1 LRRAARVAPGS
12 GAPERNQVCT
22 LVQAGTES
30 NRVTIEQIII
40 LAIVQGITEFLPISS
55 SGHLILVPYFTGMP
69 DQGLVTDVMVH
80 VGSLFAVIVYF
91 WRDVLKLIGGFFDLI
106 RGRMTLW
113 ARMVLMI
120 LLATI
125 PAVAFGLYLKY
136 SGLAA
141 NLRSIELIAWTA
153 IIYAILMYVADRF
166 GPRLKAMED
175 MKFAPAIIIGFAQAL
190 ALIPG
195 TSRSGVTMTAA
206 RALGFERAEAA
217 RFSFLLGIPAI
228 AGAGLFIVLELLEA
242 GEAVP
247 PGALLAAGLT
257 FFSALAA
264 IAFLMALVKRM
275 SFLPFVLYRLALGVL
290 LLYLAYAQPTDPN
303 AAVKASAPIS
313 QPQTGVRPL

>member
-1 LRRAARVAPGS
+1 M
-12 GAPERNQVCT
+12 
-22 LVQAGTES
+22 
-30 NRVTIEQIII
+30 TIEQILI

-55 SGHLILVPYFTGMP
+55 SGHLILVPYFTGLA

-80 VGSLFAVIVYF
+80 VGSLVAVIVYF
-91 WRDVLKLIGGFFDLI
+91 WRDVLSLMGGAFDLI
-106 RGRMTLW
+106 RGRMTDW

-120 LLATI
+120 LIATI
-125 PAVAFGLYLKY
+125 PAVAFALYLKK
-136 SGLAA
+136 SGIAD
-141 NLRSIELIAWTA
+141 NLRSIELIGWTA
-153 IIYAILMYVADRF
+153 IIYAVLMYLADRF

-175 MKFAPAIIIGFAQAL
+175 MTFAPAIAIGVAQAL

-228 AGAGLFIVLELLEA
+228 AGAGLFTVLEFLEA
-242 GEAVP
+242 GEPVP
-247 PGALLAAGLT
+247 SDALLAAFLT

-275 SFLPFVLYRLALGVL
+275 SFLPFVLYRLALGAL
-290 LLYLAYAQPTDPN
+290 LLYLAYSQGEPSATS
-303 AAVKASAPIS
+303 AVLMVGAI
-313 QPQTGVRPL
+313 V